1 MFKGDNIKKIF
12 KKPILLLYL
21 NNEKVSQSVALPGDF
36 SILKLIYQV
45 CQKTR
50 EEGHDWW
57 LMPLWRP
64 GGWQGNG
71 TSPGKNDANLSPDPK
86 GAVLIL
92 FQVHE

>member
-1 MFKGDNIKKIF
+1 M
-12 KKPILLLYL
+12 LLYL

-45 CQKTR
+45 YQKTR

-57 LMPLWRP
+57 LMPPWRP

-71 TSPGKNDANLSPDPK
+71 TSPGENDANLSPDPN

-92 FQVHE
+92 FQVQE